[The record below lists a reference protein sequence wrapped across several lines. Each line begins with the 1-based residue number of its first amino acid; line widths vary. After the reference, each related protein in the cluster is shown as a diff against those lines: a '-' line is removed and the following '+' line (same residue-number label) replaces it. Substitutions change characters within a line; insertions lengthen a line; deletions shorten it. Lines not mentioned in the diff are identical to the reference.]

1 MGPTR
6 ADGLPGVEKIEVQSG
21 EVMREVV
28 RTLLGSKV
36 NEDPIVGEMLKSG
49 VVRRPREDE

>member
-36 NEDPIVGEMLKSG
+36 NEDPIVGEMLTSG